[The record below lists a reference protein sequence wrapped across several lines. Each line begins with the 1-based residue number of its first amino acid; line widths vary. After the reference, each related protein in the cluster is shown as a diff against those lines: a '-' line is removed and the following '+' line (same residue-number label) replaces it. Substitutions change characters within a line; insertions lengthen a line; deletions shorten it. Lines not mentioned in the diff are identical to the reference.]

1 MSDGFHMTPSTRTP
15 KQSGKL
21 GRILRSAAGATALGL
36 ALNGCGSE
44 DQGSFELP
52 GDEVFPEGIGV
63 NKTNGD
69 VFVGSTTDGTIYRGS
84 LTTATNNDPIP
95 LEPFLAGGEDGRTAA
110 TGIKV
115 DGEGRLW
122 VAGRDTGRAFVY
134 DATTGELI
142 QALET
147 PAADRT
153 LINDLTFTPD
163 AAFIT
168 DSFRPVIWR
177 VERSAEQVGTE
188 MEPWLDLTDTI
199 IPTNA
204 ETGFGLNGISASD
217 DGSVLLTVHFDTGRL
232 FRIDIA
238 DQEVTEVD
246 LGEDLLTTGD
256 GLLLDGQDLLVV
268 RENPGGVYPVRLNAD
283 LTAGSVGEPFGEDL
297 LLPTTVAEYNSE
309 ALVVNSQLDD
319 QESPTLPFTVT
330 RIPLPDGVLD

>member
-1 MSDGFHMTPSTRTP
+1 MGDGLHMTPRTRTP
-15 KQSGKL
+15 KQSRTPRTL
-21 GRILRSAAGATALGL
+21 GRILRSAAGAAALGP
-36 ALNGCGSE
+36 AVSGCGSV
-44 DQGSFELP
+44 DQGSLELP

-63 NKTNGD
+63 NKANGD

-84 LTTATNNDPIP
+84 LTTATNNDPVR

-177 VERSAEQVGTE
+177 AERSNQRVGTE

-199 IPTNA
+199 IPTNPRD
-204 ETGFGLNGISASD
+204 GIRPQR
-217 DGSVLLTVHFDTGRL
+217 HHR
-232 FRIDIA
+232 
-238 DQEVTEVD
+238 Q
-246 LGEDLLTTGD
+246 
-256 GLLLDGQDLLVV
+256 
-268 RENPGGVYPVRLNAD
+268 
-283 LTAGSVGEPFGEDL
+283 
-297 LLPTTVAEYNSE
+297 
-309 ALVVNSQLDD
+309 
-319 QESPTLPFTVT
+319 
-330 RIPLPDGVLD
+330 

>member
-1 MSDGFHMTPSTRTP
+1 MTPRTRTA
-15 KQSGKL
+15 KQSRTL
-21 GRILRSAAGATALGL
+21 GQILRSAAGAAVLGL
-36 ALNGCGSE
+36 AVSSCGSE
-44 DQGSFELP
+44 DQGSLELP

-63 NKTNGD
+63 NKANGD

-84 LTTATNNDPIP
+84 LGTATNNDPVT
-95 LEPFLAGGEDGRTAA
+95 LEPFLAGGKDGGTAA

-115 DGEGRLW
+115 DEEGRLW

-142 QALET
+142 QALQT

-163 AAFIT
+163 AAFFT

-177 VERSAEQVGTE
+177 VERSNQQVGTE
-188 MEPWLDLTDTI
+188 MEPWLDLTETI

-238 DQEVTEVD
+238 DRQVTEVD

-256 GLLLDGQDLLVV
+256 GILLDGQDLLVV
-268 RENPGGVYPVRLNAD
+268 REKPGGIYPVRLNAD

-297 LLPTTVAEYNSE
+297 LLPTTVAEYNRE
-309 ALVVNSQLDD
+309 ALVVNSQLND
-319 QESPTLPFTVT
+319 QESPTLPFTVA
-330 RIPLPDGVLD
+330 RIPLPDEVLD

>member
-1 MSDGFHMTPSTRTP
+1 MTPRTRIP
-15 KQSGKL
+15 KQSRNL
-21 GRILRSAAGATALGL
+21 GRILRSAAGAAALGL
-36 ALNGCGSE
+36 AVSGCGSE

-63 NKTNGD
+63 NKANGD
-69 VFVGSTTDGTIYRGS
+69 VFVGSTNDGTIYRGS
-84 LTTATNNDPIP
+84 LTTATNNDPVR

-177 VERSAEQVGTE
+177 VERSNQRVGTE

-204 ETGFGLNGISASD
+204 ERGFGLNGITSTD
-217 DGSVLLTVHFDTGRL
+217 DASVLLTVHFDTGRL
-232 FRIDIA
+232 FRIHIG

-256 GLLLDGQDLLVV
+256 GLLLEGRDLLVV
-268 RENPGGVYPVRLNAD
+268 REKPGGVYPVRLNAD
-283 LTAGSVGEPFGEDL
+283 LTAGSVGEPFGENL
-297 LLPTTVAEYNSE
+297 LLPTTVAEYNRE
-309 ALVVNSQLDD
+309 ALVVNSQLND
-319 QESPTLPFTVT
+319 QESPNLPFTVA
-330 RIPLPDGVLD
+330 RIPVPDGVLD